1 MKKELEN
8 IYLKYDE
15 PDKSCLL
22 ALREIILSF
31 DENLT
36 ESVKYGM
43 PFFSF
48 KGKMFCY
55 FWFDKKT
62 KEPYIGFMKGKFMK
76 HNSLVAGDRKLVK
89 TLPINSSEDIDIK
102 LLREVL
108 REAIECFL

>member
-1 MKKELEN
+1 MITDLEC
-8 IYLKYDE
+8 IYLKQEE
-15 PDKSCLL
+15 PVKSCLL

-31 DENLT
+31 NEHLT

-43 PFFSF
+43 PFFSY

-55 FWFDKKT
+55 FWFHKKS

-76 HNSLVAGDRKLVK
+76 NKSLVAGDRKLIKILAVDPEK
-89 TLPINSSEDIDIK
+89 DIDIS

-108 REAIECFL
+108 KEAIKCYE